1 MMQARRA
8 GAIGI
13 ALIGFTL
20 AARADTLVL
29 RDGGR
34 VDGTIVSIRDGM
46 VEFEARRGV
55 LGRERLRIDR
65 DEVVRIE
72 FDRRGD
78 DRSDNNVRDNDRRD
92 NDRRDNDRGDSRD
105 TRRPS
110 GLRER
115 EASVDSWLGWKDT
128 GVEVRS
134 GQTVYFSATGRV
146 RWGPNRQDG
155 PAGERNS
162 PRNDAR
168 PIPGRPAAALIGR
181 IGDSDEFFFIGEE
194 QGAIRMRS
202 SGHLYL
208 GVNDDY
214 LKDNT
219 GSFRVTVFY

>member
-1 MMQARRA
+1 MQTRRA

-29 RDGGR
+29 RDGSR
-34 VDGTIVSIRDGM
+34 VDGTVVSIRDGV
-46 VEFEARRGV
+46 VEFEARRGS
-55 LGRERLRIDR
+55 LGRERVRVDR

-78 DRSDNNVRDNDRRD
+78 DRSDNNFRD

-115 EASVDSWLGWKDT
+115 EVSVDSWLGWKDT

-134 GQTVYFSATGRV
+134 GQTVYFSASGRV

-168 PIPGRPAAALIGR
+168 PIPSRPAAALIGR
-181 IGDSDEFFFIGEE
+181 IGDSNEFFFIGEDE
-194 QGAIRMRS
+194 GAIRMRS

>member
-13 ALIGFTL
+13 ALVGFTL

-29 RDGGR
+29 RDGSR

-46 VEFEARRGV
+46 VEFDARRGF
-55 LGRERLRIDR
+55 LGRERMRVDR

-78 DRSDNNVRDNDRRD
+78 DRSDNNFRDNNDRRD
-92 NDRRDNDRGDSRD
+92 NGRDDSRD

-115 EASVDSWLGWKDT
+115 EVSVDSWLGWKDT

-134 GQTVYFSATGRV
+134 GQTVYFSASGRV

-202 SGHLYL
+202 SGRLYL

-219 GSFRVTVFY
+219 GSFRVTVYY